1 MAFLPGLIAVATVV
15 VLMWLGQGGSK
26 MPAPQSPEPDSTR
39 PVGDRTEDRF
49 WKLGVLYFN
58 RDDPS
63 VMVEKRFG
71 IGYTMNFAHPIAWG
85 IALILVAVPI
95 AFTTS
100 IAVRHIAR

>member
-1 MAFLPGLIAVATVV
+1 
-15 VLMWLGQGGSK
+15 
-26 MPAPQSPEPDSTR
+26 
-39 PVGDRTEDRF
+39 
-49 WKLGVLYFN
+49 
-58 RDDPS
+58 